1 MKNDSII
8 YPENGSTYLHDVMIQ
23 TENWLENISM
33 REIELPKELS
43 DGWDNNSQLRSFI
56 EHHASVENN
65 EGMQYVEGM
74 RDNCYNHE
82 NDFSSVFTFSVYV
95 PHNAHDDWLYV
106 DNVYVAL
113 CVHIGGDVRGNYGN
127 CRLFE
132 TDSLGDSSFFDWMI
146 GWDIQKDGERLEL
159 DNYSIGYAQNPT
171 YELESDL
178 EKEENGRCVK
188 GEWQDGKF
196 IATLDGEAVECVP
209 YVNEY

>member
-1 MKNDSII
+1 MNDSIK

-33 REIELPKELS
+33 REIELPEELS
-43 DGWDNNSQLRSFI
+43 DGWDNDPQLRTFI
-56 EHHASVENN
+56 EEHATVENN
-65 EGMQYVEGM
+65 ERMQYVEAH

-95 PHNAHDDWLYV
+95 PHDANDDWVYV
-106 DNVYVAL
+106 NNTYVAL
-113 CVHIGGDVRGNYGN
+113 CIHIGGDVRGNYGN

-132 TDSLGDSSFFDWMI
+132 TDSLGDSSFFDWVI
-146 GWDIQKDGERLEL
+146 GWNIQKDGERLEL
-159 DNYSIGYAQNPT
+159 ENYSIGYAQNPT
-171 YELESDL
+171 YELENDL
-178 EKEENGRCVK
+178 EKEENGRCAA